1 MDKKPLENVV
11 TGVVEKGMLK
21 ISDKKWHRRREYMQ
35 IVTSPT
41 KKMSKFLFSTC
52 FWSA

>member
-1 MDKKPLENVV
+1 MDKKPFENVV
-11 TGVVEKGMLK
+11 TGVVEKGILK

-35 IVTSPT
+35 IE